1 MVPCFHI
8 NRMSVKHEI
17 NLSLRTPN
25 ILSRLRAVAGSEV
38 NVSHYYQLLLQ
49 IVNDHHTD
57 ASTSIGNLDETFT
70 HFDLKSRKI
79 TAECNAKTVYQLSCL
94 TGEQLEKIIIVAFV
108 CSDGH
113 SFPPLFIFK
122 GNGGVPRAIISA
134 VKQFDGNAQVCITTN
149 GCMD

>member
-8 NRMSVKHEI
+8 NPMSVKHEI

-25 ILSRLRAVAGSEV
+25 VLSRLRAVAGSEE

-57 ASTSIGNLDETFT
+57 ASTSIGNLDETLT

-79 TAECNAKTVYQLSCL
+79 TAECNAKTVNQLSCL
-94 TGEQLEKIIIVAFV
+94 TGEQLEQITI
-108 CSDGH
+108 C
-113 SFPPLFIFK
+113 LF
-122 GNGGVPRAIISA
+122 
-134 VKQFDGNAQVCITTN
+134 
-149 GCMD
+149 